1 MKRWQILED
10 PSYLFTEL
18 SSEIMLYLVCF
29 AKEEKDAFL
38 KAHHKKPRDV
48 TEVNLGDTIIYVN
61 SKKEE
66 R

>member
-1 MKRWQILED
+1 
-10 PSYLFTEL
+10 
-18 SSEIMLYLVCF
+18 MLYLVCLP
-29 AKEEKDAFL
+29 KEEKDAFL